1 MLSKSCQHGIKAM
14 ICITK
19 NAQESKRVSI
29 GEVSSKINVP
39 EAFTSK
45 ILQRLVKAGMLKSKK
60 GVNGGFYIENRL
72 LDKLTLWHIVNE
84 LDGANL
90 KYGCVLGL
98 DDCSNQHPCPVH
110 NEYKSIRQ
118 NLITFFENTYLTDLT
133 ENMVKGLFDEAYV
146 NK

>member
-14 ICITK
+14 ICIKK
-19 NAQESKRVSI
+19 NAQKSKPVSI

-39 EAFTSK
+39 EAYTSK
-45 ILQRLVKAGMLKSKK
+45 ILQRLVKAGMHKSKK

-84 LDGANL
+84 IDGVNL

-133 ENMVKGLFDEAYV
+133 ENMVKSLFDKAYV